1 MSQPTIDDLKEIVEI
16 IVNDFNDSQSFDS
29 YYFEDSEITVAWWGE
44 RDTYTALKD
53 DKTWEDYSPS
63 DIHIVIEGLT
73 EKDLKNYILD
83 VHGYDWDLEKEK
95 KEGKFKIRYE
105 NNMTSYLLDETF
117 DSEKQANQFI
127 EENFFEGELQFYNAE
142 LKT

>member
-1 MSQPTIDDLKEIVEI
+1 MSDVYEIVET
-16 IVNDFNDSQSFDS
+16 IVNDFNDSQSLVS
-29 YYFEDSEITVAWWGE
+29 HYFEDSGITVAWWSE

-53 DKTWEDYSPS
+53 DKTWEDYSPD

-83 VHGYDWDLEKEK
+83 VHGYDVEKEK
-95 KEGKFKIRYE
+95 KEGKFKIRYK

-117 DSEKQANQFI
+117 DSEKQAYQFI
-127 EENFFEGELQFYNAE
+127 EENFFEGELQFYE
-142 LKT
+142 VE